1 MRMSEIFA
9 PTLREVPAEAEIAS
23 HKLMLRAALMR
34 KTMAGVYTYL
44 PLGWRSIRKVEQI
57 VREEMDRQGG
67 QELFMPA
74 LQNPEPWQR
83 TGRYD
88 DYGSEMFKFKDRGG
102 REVCL
107 GPTHEENVTTHVADE
122 VRSYRQLPKLLYQ
135 IQTKFRDEIRPRYG
149 VMRGREFIMKD
160 LYSFDADQEGL
171 DRSFDKMYEAY
182 CRAFTRMG
190 LEYLVVEADSGAIG
204 GKVSKEYMAVA
215 EIGEADI
222 VVCPACGYGAN
233 VERAEITK
241 IPQASECTCPPMS
254 KVSTPDTR
262 TIEHLEKFLS
272 VPASRMIKTLVYL
285 ADGKPA
291 VALVRGDRELNELK
305 LRNALGARE
314 VALADEETITKVTG
328 APVGFAGPVGIDP
341 SLIIADYEIPAISCA
356 VSGANEKDAHYRD
369 LCYLR
374 DFGPL
379 KLADLRNAVEGD
391 ACPECGRPLVAKK
404 GIEVGHL
411 FKLGT
416 KYSVPLSCNY
426 LDDKGE
432 SHPMVM
438 GCYGIGITRCVAAII
453 EQHSDEKGIIWPMS
467 VAPAHCIVVIV
478 NTTDERQMQEGEE
491 LYRKLISAGVEVII
505 DDRDERPGVK
515 FNDADLIGIPIRV
528 TVGPKALEKGCFELK
543 MRAESQMSLI
553 EKEKAV
559 DRIKA
564 IIASEMQKLEPAKR

>member
-1 MRMSEIFA
+1 
-9 PTLREVPAEAEIAS
+9 
-23 HKLMLRAALMR
+23 
-34 KTMAGVYTYL
+34 
-44 PLGWRSIRKVEQI
+44 
-57 VREEMDRQGG
+57 
-67 QELFMPA
+67 
-74 LQNPEPWQR
+74 
-83 TGRYD
+83 
-88 DYGSEMFKFKDRGG
+88 
-102 REVCL
+102 
-107 GPTHEENVTTHVADE
+107 
-122 VRSYRQLPKLLYQ
+122 
-135 IQTKFRDEIRPRYG
+135 G